1 MFVAFE
7 REFRNLY
14 DDTIVRS
21 DMYVEVRAE
30 VMKFLENLKE
40 NSHGKKKKYIGE
52 MERTLSK
59 TENKY
64 ADRME
69 KAMRDCEEILCPFL
83 KYYYRDDQ
91 SDDLIEDICARM
103 NQLRNDAA
111 HGNID
116 LQIDPVHISDFAIL
130 ESLIYAMRLKAIG
143 VELEK
148 IQTCLQTMKGTRMIL
163 A

>member
-1 MFVAFE
+1 
-7 REFRNLY
+7 
-14 DDTIVRS
+14 
-21 DMYVEVRAE
+21 
-30 VMKFLENLKE
+30 MKFLENLKE

-69 KAMRDCEEILCPFL
+69 KALRDCEEILCPFL

-103 NQLRNDAA
+103 NQLRKTQRTA
-111 HGNID
+111 
-116 LQIDPVHISDFAIL
+116 ISICKLIRFIYPIL
-130 ESLIYAMRLKAIG
+130 RFWR
-143 VELEK
+143 V
-148 IQTCLQTMKGTRMIL
+148 
-163 A
+163 